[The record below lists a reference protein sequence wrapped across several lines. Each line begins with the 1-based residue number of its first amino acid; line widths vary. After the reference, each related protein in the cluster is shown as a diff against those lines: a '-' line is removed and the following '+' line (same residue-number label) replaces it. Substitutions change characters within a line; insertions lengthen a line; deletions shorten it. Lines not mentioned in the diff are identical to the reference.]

1 MSELTLPLYCIV
13 GRRPVMA
20 VETAEGGMD
29 IQAFNWQT
37 GEFDRDMS
45 YLTAIMFGDDD
56 TDHVEEAEFFE
67 RVEALRKEL

>member
-29 IQAFNWQT
+29 IRAFNWQT

-56 TDHVEEAEFFE
+56 TDHLEEAEFFE
-67 RVEALRKEL
+67 RVEALRKDL